1 MTVYDIPLPRSSAKQ
16 LDSVAVQIKSD
27 LYWFYEAIARRE
39 RGTTAS
45 VINDILRKNM
55 EGHG

>member
-1 MTVYDIPLPRSSAKQ
+1 MSQPQQRQ
-16 LDSVAVQIKSD
+16 DSVAVQVKSD

-39 RGTTAS
+39 RGS
-45 VINDILRKNM
+45 VAAIINDILRKNM